1 MTKYIV
7 SAISGTYVVLALAFT
22 VSYTW
27 QFATDTSLVT
37 LIPDAVEHGYTWP
50 VWLFDLGP
58 LA

>member
-1 MTKYIV
+1 MTKYVI
-7 SAISGTYVVLALAFT
+7 SAIAGTYALIALAFT

-27 QFATDTSLVT
+27 QNAAYSHPVT
-37 LIPDAVEHGYTWP
+37 LLSSAFEHGYTWP